1 MDSNPPSLWRSVTW
15 I

>member
-1 MDSNPPSLWRSVTW
+1 MDSNPPSLWRPVTW